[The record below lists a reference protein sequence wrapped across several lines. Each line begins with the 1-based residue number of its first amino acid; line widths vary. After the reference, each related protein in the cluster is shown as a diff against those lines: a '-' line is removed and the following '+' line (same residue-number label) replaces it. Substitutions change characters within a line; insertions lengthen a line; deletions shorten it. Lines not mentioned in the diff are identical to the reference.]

1 MNLQKKNI
9 FLLVLVMFFISA
21 CSLFNKIPEGKSYFK
36 DHNIIIHDA
45 PVLEFNREE
54 LLGLTKISPNRKLIF
69 FRLNMRIHTWFVPNK
84 PLERSLKR
92 AEARCVIKNERRSK
106 KGKTPTTCNSFW
118 GWLAYTVGEPPV
130 LLDSTKVEK
139 SARIMETHLKKQGY
153 FHIKVRP
160 VYTPGLYKRWLRWD
174 KNAYYVTYHLYPG
187 TATKIN
193 DLQLSI
199 EDEGMKK
206 YSEAIKKE
214 IQVKP
219 GDLFNVN
226 SLDASRDRIT
236 QFLNNQ
242 GYFDFTKDYIVIKAD
257 SLNKKNK
264 IDLIYNIKKSIVILN
279 DETQNID
286 HRQYTID
293 QIYIHTDY
301 NPLSLEQSKDD
312 TIVFDG
318 IKIHFHQKNYM
329 KPRLLSHNLAIE
341 SGQLYNRDKIDLTY
355 KRLGQL
361 GLTQNIYVELNNK
374 NKTLNNGTYA
384 LDAHV
389 HLNPLP
395 RQSVSVLPKVTNR
408 SGYAGIFG
416 NLVYRH
422 RNVFGGAENLETKVM
437 MGFEASQLLG
447 STGAGGENI
456 QDNFQLNTFEI
467 GPQVSL
473 SFPRLFPFSFGISKK
488 SSEPKSTIQATYN
501 YQTRP
506 DYERY
511 LTQVSFDWSFVENPD
526 KVSKVNIEWAE
537 FSVIKIDKSP
547 SFEAYIANF
556 NDQFLANSYQ
566 NHFIAAS
573 KIGMTI
579 NTQKSS
585 FQKFNYYYN
594 GLLIEGAGN
603 AMRGLY
609 NILAP
614 NSKDEMGSYEIKEI
628 RFAQYIKT
636 DHDLR
641 LYYSKDTRNTI
652 VLRSFVGCAI
662 PLKNLESIPFEKSYF
677 VGGSNGIRAWQ
688 ARTLGVGAFRDT
700 INAISFN
707 NIGDIKLE
715 FNAEYRF
722 KITKKFQPAFFVD
735 AGNIW
740 LFNQDLSRPDAEFK
754 WDRFMSEIAIG
765 AGAGLR
771 LDFDYFIIR
780 LDAGFP
786 IRDPQKTIGERW
798 AWQPKTKYEA
808 FRQAYFGITE
818 SYKLKGILNFGI
830 GFPF

>member
-9 FLLVLVMFFISA
+9 FLVVVVMFFISS

-36 DHNIIIHDA
+36 DHNIVIHDA
-45 PVLEFNREE
+45 PVLDFNREE

-84 PLERSLKR
+84 PLERSMKR
-92 AEARCVIKNERRSK
+92 AENRCAIKNERRTK
-106 KGKTPTTCNSFW
+106 KGKAPTTCNSFW

-130 LLDSTKVEK
+130 LLDSAKVEK

-153 FHIKVRP
+153 FQTKVRP
-160 VYTPGLYKRWLRWD
+160 VYTPGLYKRWIRWD

-187 TATKIN
+187 IATRIN
-193 DLQLSI
+193 ELKLSI
-199 EDEGMKK
+199 DDEGMKQ
-206 YSEAIKKE
+206 YESEIKKQ
-214 IQVKP
+214 IQLQS
-219 GDLFNVN
+219 GDHFDVN
-226 SLDASRDRIT
+226 ELDASRDRIS

-242 GYFDFTKDYIVIKAD
+242 GYFDFTKDYIIIKAD
-257 SLNKKNK
+257 SINKKNK
-264 IDLIYNIKKSIVILN
+264 IDLIYNIKKSIVILDN
-279 DETQNID
+279 ETQSVD
-286 HRQYTID
+286 HRQYTLD
-293 QIYIHTDY
+293 QIFIQTDY
-301 NPLSLEQSKDD
+301 NPLTLHESKDD
-312 TIVFDG
+312 TVLFDG

-329 KPRLLSHNLAIE
+329 KPRLLAHNLAIE
-341 SGQLYNRDKIDLTY
+341 TGQLYNREKIDLTY

-361 GLTQNIYVELNNK
+361 GLTQNIYVELKPK
-374 NKTLNNGTYA
+374 NKQLGNGSYA

-447 STGAGGENI
+447 NTPANGEHI

-501 YQTRP
+501 YQVRP

-537 FSVIKIDKSP
+537 FSVIKIDKST
-547 SFEAYIANF
+547 SFENYISNF

-573 KIGMTI
+573 KIGLTI
-579 NTQKSS
+579 NTQKSN
-585 FQKFNYYYN
+585 FQKFQYYYN
-594 GLLIEGAGN
+594 GLLLEGAGN
-603 AMRGLY
+603 AMRGIF

-614 NSKDEMGSYEIKEI
+614 GSKDAMGSYEIKEI

-641 LYYSKDTRNTI
+641 VYYSKDTRNTI
-652 VLRSFVGCAI
+652 VLRSFVGCAM

-688 ARTLGVGAFRDT
+688 ARTLGVGAYRDT
-700 INAISFN
+700 INTISFN

-722 KITKKFQPAFFVD
+722 KITKKFQPAFFID

-740 LFNQDLSRPDAEFK
+740 LFNQDPSRPNAEFQ
-754 WDRFMSEIAIG
+754 WGRFMSEIAIG
-765 AGAGLR
+765 AGAGMR

-786 IRDPQKTIGERW
+786 VKDPQKAVGERW
-798 AWQPKTKYEA
+798 AWQPKTQYNA
-808 FRQAYFGITE
+808 FRSEYFGVNE

>member
-1 MNLQKKNI
+1 
-9 FLLVLVMFFISA
+9 
-21 CSLFNKIPEGKSYFK
+21 
-36 DHNIIIHDA
+36 
-45 PVLEFNREE
+45 
-54 LLGLTKISPNRKLIF
+54 
-69 FRLNMRIHTWFVPNK
+69 MRIHTWFVPNQ
-84 PLERSLKR
+84 PLARSMKR
-92 AEARCVIKNERRSK
+92 AEERCAIKNNKRLK

-153 FHIKVRP
+153 FQVKVRP
-160 VYTPGLYKRWLRWD
+160 VYTPGLYKRWIRWD
-174 KNAYYVTYHLYPG
+174 KNAYYVTYHIYPG

-193 DLQLSI
+193 NVQLTI
-199 EDEGMKK
+199 EDEGMQP
-206 YSEAIKKE
+206 YSKE
-214 IQVKP
+214 IYSQIQLNT
-219 GDLFNVN
+219 GGNFNVN
-226 SLDASRDRIT
+226 AIDASRDRIT
-236 QFLNNQ
+236 QYLNNK
-242 GYFDFTKDYIVIKAD
+242 GYFDFTKDYILIKAD

-264 IDLIYNIKKSIVILN
+264 IDLTYNIKKSNLILN
-279 DETQNID
+279 NETQSAN
-286 HRQYTID
+286 HKQYTID

-301 NPLSLEQSKDD
+301 DPLSLNENKDD
-312 TIVFDG
+312 TTIYNG
-318 IKIHFHQKNYM
+318 LKIHYHQKNFIN
-329 KPRLLSHNLAIE
+329 PHLLSHNLAIE
-341 SGQLYNRDKIDLTY
+341 SGQLYNREKIDLTY

-361 GLTQNIYVELNNK
+361 GLTKNIYLELEPK
-374 NKTLNNGTYA
+374 SKYLENGSYA

-395 RQSVSVLPKVTNR
+395 RQSISVLPKVTNR

-416 NLVYRH
+416 NVVYRH
-422 RNVFGGAENLETKVM
+422 RNVFGGAENLEAKILL
-437 MGFEASQLLG
+437 GFEASQLLG
-447 STGAGGENI
+447 SNLNEQSNIQENI
-456 QDNFQLNTFEI
+456 QNNFQLNTFEI
-467 GPQVSL
+467 GPQISL

-501 YQTRP
+501 YQVRP

-511 LTQVSFDWSFVENPD
+511 LTQISMYWGFVENPD
-526 KVSKVNIEWAE
+526 KTSKISIEWAE

-547 SFEAYIANF
+547 SFESYISNF

-566 NHFIAAS
+566 NHFISAS
-573 KIGMTI
+573 KLGLTI
-579 NTQKSS
+579 NTQKSN
-585 FQKFNYYYN
+585 FQKFYYYYN
-594 GLLIEGAGN
+594 GLLLEGAGN
-603 AMRGLY
+603 ALRGVFNL
-609 NILAP
+609 LSP
-614 NSKDEMGSYEIKEI
+614 ESKDELGSYEIKDI

-641 LYYSKDTRNTI
+641 LYYSKDKRNS
-652 VLRSFVGCAI
+652 VVVRSFVGCAI

-722 KITKKFQPAFFVD
+722 KITKKFQPAFFID

-740 LFNQDLSRPDAEFK
+740 LFNRDSSRPNAEFK
-754 WDRFMSEIAIG
+754 WDRFLGEIAIG
-765 AGAGLR
+765 AGAGMR
-771 LDFDYFIIR
+771 LDFDFFIIR

-786 IRDPQKTIGERW
+786 MRDPQKAIGERW
-798 AWQPKTKYEA
+798 SWQPKNQYNA
-808 FRQAYFGITE
+808 FREKHFGITE
-818 SYKLKGILNFGI
+818 DYKLKGILNFGI

>member
-1 MNLQKKNI
+1 
-9 FLLVLVMFFISA
+9 MFFISS
-21 CSLFNKIPEGKSYFK
+21 CTIFNKIPEGKSYFK
-36 DHNIIIHDA
+36 EHNVVIHDA
-45 PVLEFNREE
+45 PILDFNKDE
-54 LLGLTKISPNRKLIF
+54 LLGLTKISPNRKLVF

-92 AEARCVIKNERRSK
+92 AEERCIVKNAKRQE
-106 KGKTPTTCNSFW
+106 KGKSPTTCNSFW

-130 LLDSTKVEK
+130 LLDSSKVEK
-139 SARIMETHLKKQGY
+139 SARIIETHLKKQGY
-153 FHIKVRP
+153 FQVKVRP
-160 VYTPGLYKRWLRWD
+160 IYTAGLYKRWMQWD
-174 KNAYYVTYHLYPG
+174 KNAYYVTYHVYPG
-187 TATKIN
+187 SATKI
-193 DLQLSI
+193 DKVSLKI
-199 EDEGMKK
+199 EDEAMAK
-206 YSEAIKKE
+206 YSADINEVIKRSTQE
-214 IQVKP
+214 N
-219 GDLFNVN
+219 FNVN
-226 SLDASRDRIT
+226 ILDDSRDKIA
-236 QFLNNQ
+236 QYLNNK
-242 GYFDFTKDYIVIKAD
+242 GYFDFTKDYIIIKAD

-264 IDLIYNIKKSIVILN
+264 VDLTYNLKKANQIIN
-279 DETQNID
+279 EETQSVNHKQYKID
-286 HRQYTID
+286 R
-293 QIYIHTDY
+293 IYIHTDY
-301 NPLSLEQSKDD
+301 DPLTLHENRDD
-312 TIVFDG
+312 TILFDG
-318 IKIHFHQKNYM
+318 LKIHYHNKNYM
-329 KPRLLSHNLAIE
+329 KPRLLSHHLAIE

-361 GLTQNIYVELNNK
+361 GLTQNIYVELKTK
-374 NKTLNNGTYA
+374 NKSFQDGTYA

-437 MGFEASQLLG
+437 LGFEASQLLG
-447 STGAGGENI
+447 SNTTGQDNIQENI

-473 SFPRLFPFSFGISKK
+473 SFPRLFPFSFGVSKK

-501 YQTRP
+501 YQIRP

-511 LTQVSFDWSFVENPD
+511 LTQVSIDWSFVENPD

-547 SFEAYIANF
+547 SFESYIANF

-573 KIGMTI
+573 KIGLTI
-579 NTQKSS
+579 NTQKAN
-585 FQKFNYYYN
+585 FQKLYYYYN
-594 GLLIEGAGN
+594 GLLLEGAGN
-603 AMRGLY
+603 ALRGAF
-609 NILAP
+609 NIIAP
-614 NSKDEMGSYEIKEI
+614 GQKDEFGSYEIKGI
-628 RFAQYIKT
+628 RFAQYLKS
-636 DHDLR
+636 DHDFR
-641 LYYSKDTRNTI
+641 LYYSRDSRNT
-652 VLRSFVGCAI
+652 VVVRSFIGCAM

-722 KITKKFQPAFFVD
+722 KVTKKFQPAFFLD

-740 LFNQDLSRPDAEFK
+740 LFRKDLSRPNAEFK
-754 WDRFMSEIAIG
+754 WNRFINEFAIG
-765 AGAGLR
+765 AGAGIR

-786 IRDPQKTIGERW
+786 IKDPQKTIGERW
-798 AWQPKTKYEA
+798 SWQPKSQYNA
-808 FRQAYFGITE
+808 FREKYFGITE
-818 SYKLKGILNFGI
+818 EYKLKGILNFGI

>member
-1 MNLQKKNI
+1 MM
-9 FLLVLVMFFISA
+9 LLISS
-21 CSLFNKIPEGKSYFK
+21 CTIFNKIPEGKSYFK

-45 PVLEFNREE
+45 PVMDFNREE
-54 LLGLTKISPNRKLIF
+54 LLGLSKISPNRKLIF
-69 FRLNMRIHTWFVPNK
+69 FRLNMRIHTWFVPNQ
-84 PLERSLKR
+84 PLARSIKR
-92 AEARCVIKNERRSK
+92 AEERCVIKNENRLK

-130 LLDSTKVEK
+130 LLDSSKVEK
-139 SARIMETHLKKQGY
+139 SARIMETYLKKQGY
-153 FHIKVRP
+153 FQVKVRP

-174 KNAYYVTYHLYPG
+174 KNAYFVTYHIYPG
-187 TATKIN
+187 SATKIN
-193 DLQLSI
+193 NVQLMI
-199 EDEGMKK
+199 EDEGMLPYLTDLK
-206 YSEAIKKE
+206 SQ
-214 IQVKP
+214 IQLKA
-219 GDLFNVN
+219 GSNFNVN
-226 SLDASRDRIT
+226 AIDESRDRIT
-236 QFLNNQ
+236 QYLNNK
-242 GYFDFTKDYIVIKAD
+242 GYFDFTKDYIIIKAD
-257 SLNKKNK
+257 SINKKNK
-264 IDLIYNIKKSIVILN
+264 IDLTYNIKKSNLILN
-279 DETQNID
+279 NETKSED
-286 HRQYTID
+286 HKQYTIN

-301 NPLSLEQSKDD
+301 DPLSLRENRDD
-312 TIVFDG
+312 TIVYDG
-318 IKIHFHQKNYM
+318 LKVHYHQKNYI

-341 SGQLYNRDKIDLTY
+341 SGELYNRDKVDLTY

-361 GLTQNIYVELNNK
+361 GLTQNIYVELKPK
-374 NKTLNNGTYA
+374 NKSFSNGTYA

-395 RQSVSVLPKVTNR
+395 RQSVSILPKVINR
-408 SGYAGIFG
+408 SGYAGLYG

-447 STGAGGENI
+447 SNGDGQDNIQENI

-467 GPQVSL
+467 GPQISL
-473 SFPRLFPFSFGISKK
+473 TFPRLFPFTVGISKK

-501 YQTRP
+501 YQVRP

-511 LTQVSFDWSFVENPD
+511 LTQVSMDWSFVENPD
-526 KVSKVNIEWAE
+526 KLSKINIEWAE

-547 SFEAYIANF
+547 SFESYIANF

-573 KIGMTI
+573 KLGLTI
-579 NTQKSS
+579 NTQKSN
-585 FQKFNYYYN
+585 FQKFYYYYN
-594 GLLIEGAGN
+594 GLLLEGAGN
-603 AMRGLY
+603 AMRGIFNLLTPQ
-609 NILAP
+609 N
-614 NSKDEMGSYEIKEI
+614 KDEFGSYEIKDI

-641 LYYSKDTRNTI
+641 LYYSKDTRNTV

-722 KITKKFQPAFFVD
+722 KITKKFQPAFFID

-740 LFNQDLSRPDAEFK
+740 LFNRDSSRPNAEFK
-754 WDRFMSEIAIG
+754 WDRFLGEIAIG
-765 AGAGLR
+765 AGVGMR
-771 LDFDYFIIR
+771 LDFDFFVIR

-786 IRDPQKTIGERW
+786 MRDPQKAIGERW
-798 AWQPKTKYEA
+798 SWQPKTQYNA
-808 FRQAYFGITE
+808 FREKYFGITDD
-818 SYKLKGILNFGI
+818 YKLKGILNFGI